1 MLVEAVDE
9 LSLFAG
15 SIRDSRTEFALFGVT
30 VNLLSTRFIGDPA
43 IEPDSQTRF
52 LRCNLQT
59 KKPLS
64 CPLNRRQEMAML
76 DWPNA
81 SQAVIVIIAGARHF
95 PVCSGNTQSCRR
107 RRKQRTGIP
116 IRHAENTRGR
126 GPCRRPPKGHE
137 VTAIERRDKSDGAG
151 SCRCH
156 P

>member
-1 MLVEAVDE
+1 MPVEAVDR

-43 IEPDSQTRF
+43 IEPDSQTHF
-52 LRCNLQT
+52 LRYNLQT
-59 KKPLS
+59 KKTLS

-107 RRKQRTGIP
+107 HERKRTGIP
-116 IRHAENTRGR
+116 NHHAGNTRGR
-126 GPCRRPPKGHE
+126 GPCRRLRK
-137 VTAIERRDKSDGAG
+137 AMKSW
-151 SCRCH
+151 
-156 P
+156 